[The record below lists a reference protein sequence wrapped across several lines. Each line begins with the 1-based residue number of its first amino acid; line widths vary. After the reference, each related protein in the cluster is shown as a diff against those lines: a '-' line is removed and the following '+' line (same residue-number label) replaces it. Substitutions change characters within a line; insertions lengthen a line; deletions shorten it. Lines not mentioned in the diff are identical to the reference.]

1 MKQVEDDLVRLSLGL
16 VQKVLYSC
24 TLLVS
29 DAGWFA
35 LQVVL
40 DKCFDILQKKVLK
53 LKEEKKCKRIQITK
67 KKIKHIG
74 LGQTPTLSE
83 QKLIWLKV
91 VINQPKMTISDI
103 GNMLMI
109 SPIYWG
115 VIIADDSVLQC
126 WHKPARSDSVI
137 KRWFQNTSGQAP
149 FPMKDSIFE
158 NHCWILSV
166 KQWN

>member
-1 MKQVEDDLVRLSLGL
+1 MK
-16 VQKVLYSC
+16 
-24 TLLVS
+24 
-29 DAGWFA
+29 
-35 LQVVL
+35 
-40 DKCFDILQKKVLK
+40 
-53 LKEEKKCKRIQITK
+53 K

-83 QKLIWLKV
+83 QKLIWFKV

-103 GNMLMI
+103 GNMLII

-126 WHKPARSDSVI
+126 RHKPARSDSVI